1 MSESKLKAKKKK
13 NYKTEQWYLLSYKDQ
28 IMSYK
33 NYNLIKPDVLY
44 VNNKIN
50 NKKQLMVINETKK
63 ALNKNRRGAKRG
75 RWIPFIYNNRIYFG
89 KRSQKGTG
97 VVSRV
102 IAHL

>member
-1 MSESKLKAKKKK
+1 MKVNKKLKKK

-44 VNNKIN
+44 VNNKIH

-63 ALNKNRRGAKRG
+63 ALKKNRRGAKRG

-89 KRSQKGTG
+89 KRPQKGTG